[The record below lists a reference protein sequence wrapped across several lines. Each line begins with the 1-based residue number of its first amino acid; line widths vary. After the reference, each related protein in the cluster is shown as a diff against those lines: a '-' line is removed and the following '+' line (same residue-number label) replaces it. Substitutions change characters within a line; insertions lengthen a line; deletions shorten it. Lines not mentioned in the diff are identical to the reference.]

1 MHGFAEKSCKLAKL
15 LQKTDSLQKLAN
27 RFWADIWDLIKEK
40 RRYKSNWLNTNL
52 YWGAVRR
59 YVRELDNITVKYGD
73 TIVVFSFHFN
83 SCFEM
88 ICNAPELDERGQGI
102 VLCSVSEGTL
112 NCVSHNK
119 VLPLKGSLWSDLHH
133 LKGSW
138 GHKLLSL
145 KVVFRG
151 FFS

>member
-1 MHGFAEKSCKLAKL
+1 M
-15 LQKTDSLQKLAN
+15 
-27 RFWADIWDLIKEK
+27 
-40 RRYKSNWLNTNL
+40 
-52 YWGAVRR
+52 RR

-73 TIVVFSFHFN
+73 AIVMFSFHFN

-119 VLPLKGSLWSDLHH
+119 VLPLQRVLVVGLAPLEGYLRTQIVIFESSISWILQ
-133 LKGSW
+133 LKNG
-138 GHKLLSL
+138 
-145 KVVFRG
+145 G
-151 FFS
+151 FD